1 MACKPCQPW
10 LDSQRSVV
18 AATVMPAGQNAR
30 PDLLSDNSLSVS
42 AHDIEHWANQIVI
55 GPFSC
60 WFDSTRE
67 ASDQLI
73 IGFTGGV
80 ESTAK

>member
-18 AATVMPAGQNAR
+18 AATVMPAGQNAY

-42 AHDIEHWANQIVI
+42 AQDIDYRANQIVI
-55 GPFSC
+55 GLFGC
-60 WFDSTRE
+60 
-67 ASDQLI
+67 
-73 IGFTGGV
+73 
-80 ESTAK
+80 